1 MVITHWKNSKYL
13 IMIFL
18 ISLSSLRYIHF
29 LFSYLLLQNCF
40 LLIVAKFSDLH
51 RNKILAFFD
60 LLQEKLNNLEIHV
73 KKKLSDMEANC
84 IELQKILSNNHSE
97 RENLMENL
105 NKLRRT
111 AQANVNFSL
120 RKID

>member
-1 MVITHWKNSKYL
+1 
-13 IMIFL
+13 
-18 ISLSSLRYIHF
+18 
-29 LFSYLLLQNCF
+29 
-40 LLIVAKFSDLH
+40 
-51 RNKILAFFD
+51 
-60 LLQEKLNNLEIHV
+60 
-73 KKKLSDMEANC
+73 MEANC